1 MLCTISGQ
9 PSSMTRQKSATS
21 LAEESRLASVCKF
34 SCPFYYHQT
43 NLLPIYFRNNVI
55 QHLETIDSMVQPLEI
70 IIPMQVLVDIDD
82 ARNPTQLTRERL
94 ERAATENQFMNG
106 KIAAIDVS
114 IRQKRRP
121 GLRWDSHI
129 VEFLMKHCVKTF
141 QNLNGTFE
149 SKRRGVSRVE

>member
-1 MLCTISGQ
+1 MPT
-9 PSSMTRQKSATS
+9 
-21 LAEESRLASVCKF
+21 
-34 SCPFYYHQT
+34 
-43 NLLPIYFRNNVI
+43 LLSPKPIYVRNNVI

-70 IIPMQVLVDIDD
+70 MVPMQVLVDIDD
-82 ARNPTQLTRERL
+82 ARNPSQLTRERL

-114 IRQKRRP
+114 IRQRRRF

-149 SKRRGVSRVE
+149 SRRRRVSRVE